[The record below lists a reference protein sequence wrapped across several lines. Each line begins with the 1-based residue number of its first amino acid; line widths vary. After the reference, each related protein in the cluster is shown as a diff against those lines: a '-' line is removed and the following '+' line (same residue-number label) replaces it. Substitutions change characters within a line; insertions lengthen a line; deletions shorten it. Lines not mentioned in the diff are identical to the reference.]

1 MRRISLDPAELETFL
16 AIAETGSFTK
26 AARLLALAQPSIS
39 QRVQK
44 LEAELGTRLFDRT
57 GRDVVLTDA
66 GERLRMRARPI
77 VDEMRALV
85 SEFQDGTEARRRE
98 VRVVASPMVAAVLL
112 PPVVRRFAEVTPGVA
127 VHIHETVLSQAL
139 DHLAAGRADFAAM
152 VMDSPD
158 ARFRFDL
165 LLEDESVVVAQ
176 RGHPLLKDPVVPLD
190 AILRY
195 PMLLPRGHVSLVAAV
210 TREFRKRG
218 LDFQPI
224 LTARTVQTIL
234 GMVAAGIGIALVPT
248 SVLRCVSPS
257 EVGTTRIVGSPFPR
271 RFGVVQ
277 LRGHALSPA
286 ARAFHALLRQEWPRP
301 DAAAQA
307 AAAE

>member
-26 AARLLALAQPSIS
+26 AARMLALAQPSIS

-44 LEAELGTRLFDRT
+44 LEAELGARLFDRT

-85 SEFQDGTEARRRE
+85 SEFQDGSEARRRE
-98 VRVVASPMVAAVLL
+98 VKVAASPMVAAVLL

-139 DHLAAGRADFAAM
+139 DHLAAGRADFAVM

-190 AILRY
+190 AILQY

-218 LDFQPI
+218 LDFHPI

-234 GMVAAGIGIALVPT
+234 GMVAAGVGIALVPT
-248 SVLRCVSPS
+248 SVLRCVSHS

-271 RFGVVQ
+271 RFGIVQ
-277 LRGHALSPA
+277 LRGQVLSPA
-286 ARAFHALLRQEWPRP
+286 ARAFNALLRQEWPRP
-301 DAAAQA
+301 DTAAQP